1 MSKAFGLAGLRVG
14 YGIGATPLVRDVE
27 KSRGPYKL
35 NSVAEQMALAALRN
49 DMKWV
54 YEHVALAVTNREKL
68 ASALRD
74 RGYAP
79 LESHANYVCVPVA
92 KAVEVG
98 QALRARGVAARP
110 FPALPHVGDTLRIS
124 VGPWELVERF
134 LAAFD
139 DATADVYGAA
149 S

>member
-1 MSKAFGLAGLRVG
+1 
-14 YGIGATPLVRDVE
+14 
-27 KSRGPYKL
+27 
-35 NSVAEQMALAALRN
+35 MALAALRH

-54 YEHVALAVTNREKL
+54 HEHVALAVTNRERL
-68 ASALRD
+68 AAALRD

-92 KAVEVG
+92 RAVDVG

-110 FPALPHVGDTLRIS
+110 FPGLPHVGDTLRIS